1 MQRWHNYIDGAFQ
14 DGADAS
20 WLPVFEPAT
29 GAIYAKLQNSG
40 EIDVDRAVTA
50 AVRAA
55 PAWGNSGA
63 AVRASV
69 LRKLADH
76 IEARLDEFAAAECRD
91 TGKPLR
97 LARTVDIPRAVSNFR
112 FFASQAEL
120 FASECHAD
128 PATGLNYTLR
138 QPLGAVACISPWNL
152 PLYLL
157 SWKIAPA
164 LAAGNTVVAKPS
176 EVTPATALLLAEA
189 ASAVSLPPGVLN
201 IIHGQG
207 ARSGAALIAHRQIK
221 AVSFTGSTATGAQI
235 ALRCAEQFKKLS
247 LEMGGKNAAI
257 VFADAD
263 IDLAVSECVRGAFS
277 NQGQICLCNSR
288 ILIERSILPRFREA
302 FVERVRA
309 LKVGDP
315 NAEDTDLGALVSAEH
330 LAKVESYI
338 ALAHEEGG
346 RLLCGG
352 ERVELPAPFDQGW
365 YLAPTVFDQL
375 PFDCRVN
382 QEEIFGPVV
391 SLLPFDDETQALHF
405 ANGTRYGLAMS
416 VWTGNLQR
424 AHRVAAALQS
434 GIVWINCWML
444 RDLRTPFGGVKDS
457 GLGREGGLDAM
468 RFFTEA
474 KNVCIKY

>member
-1 MQRWHNYIDGAFQ
+1 MKRWHNYIDGEFQ
-14 DGADAS
+14 DGANAC
-20 WLPVFEPAT
+20 WLPVYEPAT
-29 GAIYAKLQNSG
+29 GAIYAKLQDSG
-40 EIDVDRAVTA
+40 EIDVDLAVKA

-55 PAWGNSGA
+55 ASWGNSSA
-63 AVRASV
+63 AERASY

-76 IEARLDEFAAAECRD
+76 IEARLDEFAAAESRD
-91 TGKPLR
+91 SGKPLR
-97 LARTVDIPRAVSNFR
+97 LARTVDIPRAISNFR

-120 FASECHAD
+120 YASECHAD

-189 ASAVSLPPGVLN
+189 ASAVGLPPGVLN

-207 ARSGAALIAHRQIK
+207 ARCGAALIAHRQIK

-263 IDLAVSECVRGAFS
+263 MDLAVRECVRGAFS

-288 ILIERSILPRFREA
+288 ILVERSILPRFREA
-302 FVERVRA
+302 FVERVRT

-315 NAEDTDLGALVSAEH
+315 SSEDTDLGALVSAEH

-338 ALAHEEGG
+338 TLAHEEGG

-382 QEEIFGPVV
+382 QEEIFGPLV

-416 VWTGNLQR
+416 VWTGDLQR

-444 RDLRTPFGGVKDS
+444 RDLRTPFGGIKDS
-457 GLGREGGLDAM
+457 GLGREGGVDAM